1 MRDECPSS
9 MSAPAAEW
17 LTHARHVN
25 SISSAS
31 PALLAPQSGFTY
43 AVLAWLLAGGIVL
56 PMLAALWMPSAAPDC
71 QTEPLALKFGR
82 EMNIKM
88 SVGSGMSCALFT
100 RAGSAS
106 LDDVVVEAAPENGTV
121 NPRGRTGVTYRAKP
135 AYKGDDAFTI
145 ALKGHSGSE
154 RGAMKVRVSVSV
166 R

>member
-9 MSAPAAEW
+9 MSVPAADW
-17 LTHARHVN
+17 LSHSRHIN

-31 PALLAPQSGFTY
+31 PALLEPQSDFTY
-43 AVLAWLLAGGIVL
+43 TVLAWLFAGGVIL
-56 PMLAALWMPSAAPDC
+56 PMLALLWMPNAATDC

-82 EMNIKM
+82 EMNVKM

-100 RAGSAS
+100 RAGSVS

-145 ALKGHSGSE
+145 ALKGRSGSE
-154 RGAMKVRVSVSV
+154 SGAMKVRVNVAV